1 VEYLDWELN
10 PGKGK
15 NGVEEDGMF
24 IAKEEWL
31 LNMFKRFS
39 GEEDLL
45 LCGSLA
51 CFSLISSS

>member
-1 VEYLDWELN
+1 MEYLDWELKS
-10 PGKGK
+10 GKGK

-24 IAKEEWL
+24 IAKEDGL

-39 GEEDLL
+39 GEEDFL

-51 CFSLISSS
+51 

>member
-1 VEYLDWELN
+1 MENFERELKS
-10 PGKGK
+10 GKGK
-15 NGVEEDGMF
+15 NGVEEEGMF

-31 LNMFKRFS
+31 VNMFKRFS

-51 CFSLISSS
+51 